1 MSLKIVIIGLKVE
14 QWKKIIPKKIKREF
28 EEC

>member
-1 MSLKIVIIGLKVE
+1 MSLNFFIIGLRVK

>member
-1 MSLKIVIIGLKVE
+1 MSLKNVIIGLKVK
-14 QWKKIIPKKIKREF
+14 QWKKIIPKIIKREF